1 MNDFFAADDLP
12 GLLLGVLAIE
22 LLVLLLLWR
31 LRGLGVP
38 PAPLLAFL
46 GSGACL
52 TMALRAAMT
61 GQGAWVAPWL
71 AAALPLHLAWLA
83 LAWRR
88 GQGDATFPIL
98 PGGTPALGTLTGTLT
113 GTPTGTP
120 TGPPAGTPAGKPNGT
135 PADPRTRVANMASSR
150 TESP

>member
-1 MNDFFAADDLP
+1 MNGYFAAEDLP
-12 GLLLGVLAIE
+12 GLVLGLLAIE

-52 TMALRAAMT
+52 TMALRAALT

-71 AAALPLHLAWLA
+71 AAALPLHIAWLA

-88 GQGDATFPIL
+88 RQGDTTSPSCRASPPPCARPL
-98 PGGTPALGTLTGTLT
+98 ARDRA
-113 GTPTGTP
+113 
-120 TGPPAGTPAGKPNGT
+120 PPA
-135 PADPRTRVANMASSR
+135 
-150 TESP
+150 

>member
-1 MNDFFAADDLP
+1 MNDFFAADDLAGLLP

-31 LRGLGVP
+31 LRGVGVP
-38 PAPLLAFL
+38 PAPLLTFL

-52 TMALRAAMT
+52 TMALRAALT

-88 GQGDATFPIL
+88 RQGDATSPTL
-98 PGGTPALGTLTGTLT
+98 PGGAPALR
-113 GTPTGTP
+113 
-120 TGPPAGTPAGKPNGT
+120 TPAG
-135 PADPRTRVANMASSR
+135 PRARAANMI
-150 TESP
+150 P